1 MQRKQPIK
9 STCSLFYYWPNPRK
23 QNENIRKKINTF
35 LSVCTGLSL
44 SRECSGSDSIILLL
58 FITAEGLWLP
68 SLNSHSPSLQP
79 ETLIFI
85 KSVSCHISSH
95 CIQHWNTTSHCLLCQ
110 DYFLV
115 ITSENIIILIYFR
128 CCTILTASEYSLHF
142 WKIFLHFHPV
152 TRCIHK

>member
-68 SLNSHSPSLQP
+68 SLNSHSVSLQP

-85 KSVSCHISSH
+85 KTVSCHISSH
-95 CIQHWNTTSHCLLCQ
+95 CIQTLEHYLRLSPLPRLFLSDNFRKYHHFDLFPLLHHSDCIWIFTAFLKNISTFLPSNTVYT
-110 DYFLV
+110 
-115 ITSENIIILIYFR
+115 
-128 CCTILTASEYSLHF
+128 
-142 WKIFLHFHPV
+142 
-152 TRCIHK
+152 